1 MSQRWARP
9 GDDAG
14 HTVAGKVV
22 AITGGARGIGL
33 WTAQLLIRSGAVVA
47 IGDVDAEAVAK
58 AAANVGITGGHVD
71 VTDRESFAAWL
82 DEVEDRHGPIDVL
95 INNAGIMPAGAF
107 LDLDPAIIRR
117 TVEIDLLGVY
127 TGSQLAARRMA
138 ARGSGHI
145 INIASVA
152 GRLATPGLA
161 VYNGVKAG
169 VIEFSEALDAELES
183 QGVRVSAV
191 LPTFTRTGLI
201 SGLRTTAV
209 VKVIEPESV
218 ARIIMKTVARPRV
231 RVAAPRSMGWV
242 HGNAMIPAGI
252 KRRIRRVTGLGNSF
266 LDYDADARAGY
277 SRRIAQ

>member
-1 MSQRWARP
+1 MATDNLLSRADFEKRLRKLKDGSGAGGRAEDAFHVVCPALP
-9 GDDAG
+9 GYGYLKVDT
-14 HTVAGKVV
+14 TVY
-22 AITGGARGIGL
+22 TRF
-33 WTAQLLIRSGAVVA
+33 RSGYVSGPSAQVVRA
-47 IGDVDAEAVAK
+47 PVADV
-58 AAANVGITGGHVD
+58 
-71 VTDRESFAAWL
+71 RP
-82 DEVEDRHGPIDVL
+82 RP
-95 INNAGIMPAGAF
+95 
-107 LDLDPAIIRR
+107 
-117 TVEIDLLGVY
+117 LLV
-127 TGSQLAARRMA
+127 
-138 ARGSGHI
+138 
-145 INIASVA
+145 
-152 GRLATPGLA
+152 P